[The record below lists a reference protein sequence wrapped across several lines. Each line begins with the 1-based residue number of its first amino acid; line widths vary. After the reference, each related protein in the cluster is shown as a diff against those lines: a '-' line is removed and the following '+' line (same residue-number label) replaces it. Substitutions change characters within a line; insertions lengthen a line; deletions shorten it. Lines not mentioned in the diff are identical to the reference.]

1 MRVFPLL
8 FGIGWLLFGLAIVK
22 NHRGFADRMTASP
35 VNLMPGDPKF
45 TFVLRVVGIASVVLG
60 GLATLF
66 GLVFLVFS

>member
-8 FGIGWLLFGLAIVK
+8 FGIGWLLFGLAVVK
-22 NHRGFADRMTASP
+22 NHRGFADRMAASSI
-35 VNLMPGDPKF
+35 NLMGDPHF
-45 TFVLRVVGIASVVLG
+45 SSVLRIIGIFSVVAG